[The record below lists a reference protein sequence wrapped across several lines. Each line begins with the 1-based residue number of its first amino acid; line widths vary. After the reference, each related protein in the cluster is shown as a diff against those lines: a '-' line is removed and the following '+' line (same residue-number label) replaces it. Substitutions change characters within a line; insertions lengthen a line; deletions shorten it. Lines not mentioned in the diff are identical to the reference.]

1 MGVSGAGAKVPT
13 ETKATLL
20 DFAADSKSGQ
30 KAAHNGIQASLEGG
44 VQGTGG

>member
-13 ETKATLL
+13 ETQAT
-20 DFAADSKSGQ
+20 DFAADTKSGQ